1 MKNIFLIFLTIIVFN
16 TYGQRQSP
24 GREEIES
31 YKIAFLTE
39 RLELSPEVAKEFW
52 PVYNE
57 FGQKKEDL
65 RIERSKLRLD
75 LSKSEISD
83 KEATRILETEFEL
96 KQKELDLEEEYYGK
110 FGEVLGPKSVIVLL
124 KSEMDFNREMLR
136 RLRRQGQG
144 RGGPN

>member
-1 MKNIFLIFLTIIVFN
+1 MKNLLTFFLLISVISA
-16 TYGQRQSP
+16 YSQRNSP

-39 RLELSPEVAKEFW
+39 RLELTPDVAKKFW
-52 PVYNE
+52 PIYNE
-57 FGQKKEDL
+57 FGQKKDDL

-75 LSKSEISD
+75 LSKSELSNED
-83 KEATRILETEFEL
+83 AERILKSEFEL
-96 KQKELDLEEEYYGK
+96 KQKELDLEREYYKK
-110 FGEVLGPKSVIVLL
+110 FSNVLDPKGVVNLL

-144 RGGPN
+144 RGGPQ